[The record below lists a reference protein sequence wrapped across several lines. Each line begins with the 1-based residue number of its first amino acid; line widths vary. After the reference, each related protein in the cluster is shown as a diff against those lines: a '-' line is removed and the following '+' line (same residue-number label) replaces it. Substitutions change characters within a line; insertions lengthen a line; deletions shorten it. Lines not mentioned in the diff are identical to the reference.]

1 MADAADS
8 KSAGGNI
15 VWVQLPPS
23 ALTYRPENS
32 VKMRVKP
39 HIYAVFS
46 CYNAIY
52 INCHK
57 SCHLMYIYR
66 VIKRYARLLKKG

>member
-23 ALTYRPENS
+23 ALPFNKHKTAGKRMDTAFEGCFFTE
-32 VKMRVKP
+32 
-39 HIYAVFS
+39 FS
-46 CYNAIY
+46 RNEDIS
-52 INCHK
+52 K
-57 SCHLMYIYR
+57 SFSD
-66 VIKRYARLLKKG
+66 KGNIR